1 MVSLDF
7 AELSHAKVCTYEISL
22 EKFQSNQYP
31 ENQESEQQSDQVKIE
46 IQAANYSESA
56 FFYGS
61 SLQNI
66 MTEARLPEITMEN
79 PSVDSSTWDLSEVE
93 SNTEEKIQNPET
105 DPNSWGYTNY
115 NVLLMADQELSAKE
129 VKVETALNHTVKN
142 NTEEP
147 TKTEDEYKEAV

>member
-31 ENQESEQQSDQVKIE
+31 ENQESEQESDQVKIE

-79 PSVDSSTWDLSEVE
+79 PSVDSSTWDSSGVE
-93 SNTEEKIQNPET
+93 SNTEEKIQNPDT

-115 NVLLMADQELSAKE
+115 NVLLIADQELSAKE
-129 VKVETALNHTVKN
+129 AKVETALNYTVKN